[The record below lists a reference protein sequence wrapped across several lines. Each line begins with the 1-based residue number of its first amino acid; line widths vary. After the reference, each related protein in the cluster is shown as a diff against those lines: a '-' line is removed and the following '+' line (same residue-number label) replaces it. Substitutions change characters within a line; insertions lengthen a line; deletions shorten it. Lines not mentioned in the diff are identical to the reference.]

1 MRMRVNRL
9 IYVLV
14 GAALLAGLLV
24 SAFQRPE
31 SSLAASQDCYGVCP
45 SVTALSLSSSTVAYG
60 NQQVEKFRVKV
71 RAGTPGTGGPA
82 GYVVVESGKKILCAV
97 YLHRGMGSC
106 SPVTKALKL
115 GPHQIVA
122 HYSGNKNFKP
132 STSNP
137 ETLTVLRYSSLRNPS
152 VTALSL
158 TSSTVTS
165 GNEQVEKFR
174 VKVRAGT
181 PGTGGP
187 AGYVVVESG
196 KKILCSIYLH
206 RGRGSCSPATKALK
220 PGPHQIVAHY
230 SGNKNFKPSTSFPE
244 TLTVLT

>member
-14 GAALLAGLLV
+14 GSALLAGLLV
-24 SAFQRPE
+24 SGFVRPQPT
-31 SSLAASQDCYGVCP
+31 LAASQDCYGVCP

-60 NQQVEKFRVKV
+60 NQQVEKFRVRV
-71 RAGTPGTGGPA
+71 GAGTPGTGRPA
-82 GYVVVESGKKILCAV
+82 GYVVVQSGKKILCTT

-106 SPVTKALKL
+106 SPVTQALKL
-115 GPHQIVA
+115 GRHQIVA

-137 ETLTVLRYSSLRNPS
+137 ETLTVLRHLPLRNPS

-187 AGYVVVESG
+187 AGYVVVQSG

-206 RGRGSCSPATKALK
+206 RGRGSCSPVTQALK
-220 PGPHQIVAHY
+220 PGRHQIVAHY
-230 SGNKNFKPSTSFPE
+230 SGNKNFQPSTSFPE
-244 TLTVLT
+244 TVTVLT

>member
-9 IYVLV
+9 VYMLM
-14 GAALLAGLLV
+14 GAALLVGLLV
-24 SAFQRPE
+24 SGFVRAEPT
-31 SSLAASQDCYGVCP
+31 LTAAEDCYGLCS

-82 GYVVVESGKKILCAV
+82 GYVVVESGTKFLCAI

-137 ETLTVLRYSSLRNPS
+137 ETLTVLRYTSLRNPS

-158 TSSTVTS
+158 SSSTVS
-165 GNEQVEKFR
+165 YGNQQVEKFR

-206 RGRGSCSPATKALK
+206 RGMGSCSPVTKALK
-220 PGPHQIVAHY
+220 LGPHQIVAHY
-230 SGNKNFKPSTSFPE
+230 SGNKNFKPSTSNPE

>member
-14 GAALLAGLLV
+14 GAALLVGLLV
-24 SAFQRPE
+24 TAFQRPE
-31 SSLAASQDCYGVCP
+31 STLAASENCYGPCA
-45 SVTALSLSSSTVAYG
+45 SVTVLSLSSSTVNYG
-60 NQQVEKFRVKV
+60 DEQAERFRVKV
-71 RAGTPGTGGPA
+71 GAGTPGTGGPT
-82 GYVVVESGKKILCAV
+82 GYAVVQSGKKILCSI

-115 GPHQIVA
+115 GRHQIVA

-137 ETLTVLRYSSLRNPS
+137 ETLTVLRHLPLRNPS

-174 VKVRAGT
+174 VKVGAGT

-196 KKILCSIYLH
+196 KKILCSISLH
-206 RGRGSCSPATKALK
+206 RGRGSCSPVTQALK
-220 PGPHQIVAHY
+220 PGRHQIVAHY

-244 TLTVLT
+244 TVTVLT

>member
-9 IYVLV
+9 VYVLL
-14 GAALLAGLLV
+14 GAALLVGLLV
-24 SAFQRPE
+24 SGFVRPE
-31 SSLAASQDCYGVCP
+31 PTLAASQDCYGVCP
-45 SVTALSLSSSTVAYG
+45 SMTALSLSSSTVAYG
-60 NQQVEKFRVKV
+60 NQQVEKFRGRV

-82 GYVVVESGKKILCAV
+82 GYVVVESGTKILCATN
-97 YLHRGMGSC
+97 LHRGMGSC

-115 GPHQIVA
+115 GRHQIVA

-132 STSNP
+132 SRSNP
-137 ETLTVLRYSSLRNPS
+137 ETLTVVRYSSLRNPS

-174 VKVRAGT
+174 AKVRAGT
-181 PGTGGP
+181 PGTGEP

-196 KKILCSIYLH
+196 KKILCAIYLH
-206 RGRGSCSPATKALK
+206 RGKGSCSPATNALK
-220 PGPHQIVAHY
+220 SGPHQIVAHY
-230 SGNKNFKPSTSFPE
+230 SGNKNFQPSTSFPE